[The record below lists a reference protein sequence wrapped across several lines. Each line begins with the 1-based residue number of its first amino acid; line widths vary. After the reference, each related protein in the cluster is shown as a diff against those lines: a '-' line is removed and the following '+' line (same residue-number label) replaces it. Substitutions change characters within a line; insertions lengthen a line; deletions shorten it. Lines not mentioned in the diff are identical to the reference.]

1 MTDGILRTV
10 VCSQP
15 WAKPK
20 PKLAGE
26 NGSQR
31 QARSTAAVLLGSSLQ
46 PPLEQQVHG
55 DGAPPALAKK
65 APLAALVGHVD
76 EPAVLAVVGVPPD
89 PGVVELVAA
98 HLDVARVARVDLDRE
113 QRRVGEGVPLLAVGL
128 RAAVQVVVLPA
139 LVLQGRAPQVHVLG
153 VRVEQ
158 VIVVEADHDERV
170 VGVEA
175 PCVFP
180 EPRLAA
186 LILVGAAGFEVG
198 VTAAVA
204 VGGGVAVTHGVDTR
218 RLRGIGEAGEVGP
231 GRQVHLAQAGH
242 LGTSR
247 GGHGD
252 GIEARQS
259 GGC

>member
-1 MTDGILRTV
+1 MSVQLFVHDTLLNIDLKQYDYWDIV

-20 PKLAGE
+20 PKLAEE

-31 QARSTAAVLLGSSLQ
+31 QARSTAAVLLGSSRQ
-46 PPLEQQVHG
+46 PPLEQQVHR

-98 HLDVARVARVDLDRE
+98 YLDVARVARVDLDRE
-113 QRRVGEGVPLLAVGL
+113 QRRVGERVPLLAVGL
-128 RAAVQVVVLPA
+128 RAAVQ
-139 LVLQGRAPQVHVLG
+139 
-153 VRVEQ
+153 Q

-186 LILVGAAGFEVG
+186 RILVGAAGFEVG

-204 VGGGVAVTHGVDTR
+204 GGGGVAVTHGVNAR
-218 RLRGIGEAGEVGP
+218 RLRGIREAGEVGP
-231 GRQVHLAQAGH
+231 GRQVHLAQARH